1 MIATDIGNGQRVVYR
16 DGSLTQAMRASM
28 LVPGLMAPLEY
39 RSRKLVDGG
48 LVDNL
53 PVREV
58 RERCGAEVVI
68 AVNVGSPPLRADQ
81 VSGLLSATAQM
92 VALLTEQNVAASLV
106 TLTRGDIL
114 IKPDL
119 GPITAGDFALNAQ
132 AADLGRAAAEAQA
145 QALARLSVDEA
156 SYVAW
161 QRRTRWQAPELPIV
175 DEIQVAGLLRVDEA
189 LVRRRISQQPGLRLD
204 SAALSRDLARAYGD
218 GHYEGLDYTV
228 RREGNRHLL
237 RILPVEKSWGP
248 DYLRLG
254 LQLETNLSQG
264 SSFLLRAAY
273 QRTWLNRL
281 GGELLIEGE
290 LGSSTGGSVEFYQP
304 LSASHLWFVDAKALY
319 RRERTDYFFLE
330 QRLAQYRTA
339 RALRPRGGRQPRRP
353 GSAQRGLASE
363 QGHRTVGH
371 GRRCLRVGVRAQP
384 WRVAAGTRHRPHGP
398 PLLPAQRLGSQGR
411 LVWRRESRLL
421 ARLA

>member
-1 MIATDIGNGQRVVYR
+1 MIATDIGNDQRVVYR

-161 QRRTRWQAPELPIV
+161 QRRTRWKAPELPIV

-189 LVRRRISQQPGLRLD
+189 LVRRRISRQPGLRLD

-237 RILPVEKSWGP
+237 RILPVE
-248 DYLRLG
+248 
-254 LQLETNLSQG
+254 
-264 SSFLLRAAY
+264 
-273 QRTWLNRL
+273 
-281 GGELLIEGE
+281 
-290 LGSSTGGSVEFYQP
+290 
-304 LSASHLWFVDAKALY
+304 
-319 RRERTDYFFLE
+319 
-330 QRLAQYRTA
+330 
-339 RALRPRGGRQPRRP
+339 
-353 GSAQRGLASE
+353 
-363 QGHRTVGH
+363 
-371 GRRCLRVGVRAQP
+371 
-384 WRVAAGTRHRPHGP
+384 
-398 PLLPAQRLGSQGR
+398 
-411 LVWRRESRLL
+411 
-421 ARLA
+421 